1 MVATEERVM
10 TLLAQ
15 ANPVPDV
22 DALHLTEME
31 GSRYLAAIDQRST
44 DVLDIDS
51 RHENTPQKARD
62 PWGRWSLV
70 AAGIVMLGTLG
81 LFILDGREGNVATGV
96 AVAEQFAEAVSSG
109 TPDLD
114 GLVTDDATF
123 GPMTVPLDDDLAGF
137 WAGLDSE
144 LTLSSCEQ
152 TSQVVRCDYEWSDVI
167 RRAQDRP
174 EYGTLTFLIENSSIA
189 NIARDWDQ
197 DASQWIDQG
206 DPVIHYLQWLNENHP
221 DWDDGLT
228 WIGEPAVIG
237 EGYAPLAHDDPVH
250 NAAYAAALTR
260 HLSEYESQLASGEI
274 DLPLP

>member
-22 DALHLTEME
+22 DALRLTETE
-31 GSRYLAAIDQRST
+31 GSRFLAAIDQRST
-44 DVLDIDS
+44 DMLDIDS
-51 RHENTPQKARD
+51 RQKSEPD
-62 PWGRWSLV
+62 KGPGRWTRLSLA
-70 AAGIVMLGTLG
+70 AAGVLMLGTLG
-81 LFILDGREGNVATGV
+81 LFILDRRNDVATGV
-96 AVAEQFAEAVSSG
+96 DVAEQFAEAITSG
-109 TPDLD
+109 ATDLD
-114 GLVTDDATF
+114 GLVTDEATF
-123 GPMTVPLDDDLAGF
+123 GPMTVPLNDDLAAF

-174 EYGTLTFLIENSSIA
+174 EHGTMTFLIENSSIS

-197 DASQWIDQG
+197 DASGWIEQG
-206 DPVIHYLQWLNENHP
+206 DPVIHYLQWLNQNHP
-221 DWDDGLT
+221 DWDDGVT
-228 WIGEPAVIG
+228 WIGEPGVVG

-260 HLSEYESQLASGEI
+260 HVSEYETQLTSGEI
-274 DLPLP
+274 DPPLP

>member
-22 DALHLTEME
+22 DALRLDEMK
-31 GSRYLAAIDQRST
+31 GSEYLVAIDQRST

-51 RHENTPQKARD
+51 RQKSKPDQR
-62 PWGRWSLV
+62 PGRWTRLSLA
-70 AAGIVMLGTLG
+70 AAGILMLGTLG
-81 LFILDGREGNVATGV
+81 LFILDGREGDVATGV
-96 AVAEQFAEAVSSG
+96 AVAEQFAETVSSG
-109 TPDLD
+109 ETDLD

-123 GPMTVPLDDDLAGF
+123 GPMTVALSDDLAAF

-174 EYGTLTFLIENSSIA
+174 EYGTLTFLIEDSSIA
-189 NIARDWDQ
+189 SIARDWDQ
-197 DASQWIDQG
+197 DASEWIDQG
-206 DPVIHYLQWLNENHP
+206 DPVIHYLQWLNQNHP

-250 NAAYAAALTR
+250 NAAYATALTR
-260 HLSEYESQLASGEI
+260 HVAEYEAQLASGEI

>member
-44 DVLDIDS
+44 DVLDIES
-51 RHENTPQKARD
+51 RQESTPKKTRD
-62 PWGRWSLV
+62 PWARWSLA
-70 AAGIVMLGTLG
+70 AAGILLLGTLG
-81 LFILDGREGNVATGV
+81 LFIFDAREGDVATGV

-109 TPDLD
+109 ATELD

-123 GPMTVPLDDDLAGF
+123 GPMTVPMNDDLAAF

-152 TSQVVRCDYEWSDVI
+152 TSQVVRCDYEWSDAI

-174 EYGTLTFLIENSSIA
+174 EYGTLTLLIEDSSIA
-189 NIARDWDQ
+189 SIARDWDQ

-206 DPVIHYLQWLNENHP
+206 DPVIHYLQWLNQNHP

>member
-10 TLLAQ
+10 ILLAQ

-22 DALHLTEME
+22 DALHLTEIE

-51 RHENTPQKARD
+51 RQESKPGKARG
-62 PWGRWSLV
+62 PWARWSLA
-70 AAGIVMLGTLG
+70 AAGILMLGTLG

-109 TPDLD
+109 TTDLD

-123 GPMTVPLDDDLAGF
+123 GPMTVPMNDDLAAF

-152 TSQVVRCDYEWSDVI
+152 TSQVVRCDYEWSDAI

-174 EYGTLTFLIENSSIA
+174 EYGTLTLLIEDSPIA

-197 DASQWIDQG
+197 DASQWIDEG
-206 DPVIHYLQWLNENHP
+206 DPVIHYLQWLNQNHP

>member
-10 TLLAQ
+10 ILLAQ

-22 DALHLTEME
+22 DALHLTEIE

-44 DVLDIDS
+44 DVLDIES
-51 RHENTPQKARD
+51 RQESTPKKTRD
-62 PWGRWSLV
+62 PWPRWSLA
-70 AAGIVMLGTLG
+70 AAGILMLGTLG
-81 LFILDGREGNVATGV
+81 LFILDGREGDVATGV

-109 TPDLD
+109 ATDLD
-114 GLVTDDATF
+114 GLVTDEATF
-123 GPMTVPLDDDLAGF
+123 GPMTVPLNDDLAAF

-152 TSQVVRCDYEWSDVI
+152 TSQVVRCDYEWTDVI

-174 EYGTLTFLIENSSIA
+174 EYGTLTFLIEDPSIA

-206 DPVIHYLQWLNENHP
+206 DPVIHYLQWLNQNHP

-228 WIGEPAVIG
+228 WTGEPAVIG

>member
-22 DALHLTEME
+22 DALPLTEIE

-51 RHENTPQKARD
+51 RQESKPEKARD
-62 PWGRWSLV
+62 PWARWSLA
-70 AAGIVMLGTLG
+70 AAGILMLGTLG
-81 LFILDGREGNVATGV
+81 LFILDGREGNVASGI

-109 TPDLD
+109 VTDLD

-123 GPMTVPLDDDLAGF
+123 GPMTVPLNDDLAAF

-152 TSQVVRCDYEWSDVI
+152 TSRVVRCDYEWSDVI

-174 EYGTLTFLIENSSIA
+174 EYGRLTFLIEESSIA
-189 NIARDWDQ
+189 DITRGWDQ
-197 DASQWIDQG
+197 DASRWIDQG
-206 DPVIHYLQWLNENHP
+206 DPVIHYLQWLNQNHP
-221 DWDDGLT
+221 DWDEGLT

-250 NAAYAAALTR
+250 NAEYATALTR
-260 HLSEYESQLASGEI
+260 HLSEYESQLTSGEI